1 MMTAMASGKIIDMHA
16 HIYPEGCF
24 AEVVKDRPDF
34 QFVDNPRGQSLSYRG
49 SHVMSMPKDQ
59 GDLKRRIASMDDA
72 GIGIAVL
79 SVGALNI
86 GWAGTRDAAAARFIN
101 DGLAGGLSAASRAF
115 SLCRGS
121 AVHRCKRN
129 GS

>member
-34 QFVDNPRGQSLSYRG
+34 EFVDNPRGQSLLYRG

-59 GDLKRRIASMDDA
+59 GDPKEADR
-72 GIGIAVL
+72 V
-79 SVGALNI
+79 
-86 GWAGTRDAAAARFIN
+86 
-101 DGLAGGLSAASRAF
+101 DG
-115 SLCRGS
+115 
-121 AVHRCKRN
+121 
-129 GS
+129 